1 MKTAA
6 IFFALTCYGST
17 AVACADVD
25 ALMSSSETGSDAA
38 LSLQNRSVSEPFEGR
53 IWLCDVQSF
62 SDVKLEAVMPAHNHG
77 LVYDP
82 EITRNEDGS
91 FMVKNLLF
99 HMPGLWQVSFEV
111 EHAEGRDRY
120 VWDIYQN

>member
-25 ALMSSSETGSDAA
+25 ALMSSSESGSDAA
-38 LSLQNRSVSEPFEGR
+38 LSMDNRSVSEPFEGR
-53 IWLCDVQSF
+53 IWLCDGQSF

-91 FMVKNLLF
+91 FMVKNLLKNLKSLALRQRWRN
-99 HMPGLWQVSFEV
+99 HL
-111 EHAEGRDRY
+111 R
-120 VWDIYQN
+120 I

>member
-1 MKTAA
+1 MKTVA
-6 IFFALTCYGST
+6 IFFALTCFGST
-17 AVACADVD
+17 AVACAETD
-25 ALMSSSETGSDAA
+25 ALMSRSETGSGAA
-38 LSLQNRSVSEPFEGR
+38 LSLENRSVSEPFEGR
-53 IWLCDVQSF
+53 IWLCDVRAF
-62 SDVKLEAVMPAHNHG
+62 SDVKLEAVMTAHNHG

-82 EITRNEDGS
+82 EIIRDEDGS
-91 FMVKNLLF
+91 FAIKNLLF